1 MANAELASKSGPEL
15 FKEIMR
21 LYPAADVEDYYKNGA
36 WKDAT
41 MRTDCELIRL
51 HRKEAGAP
59 EPPPV
64 EELALEVPD
73 LPGTNSSKAGSGLK
87 PLTPGGANPTT
98 PGLAKLASLPAVRP
112 VTPVAAVAAVT
123 TVAASAAPEA
133 AAPSRVK
140 VADKD
145 VMSKSGPELFKE
157 LLRWYGVA
165 DIEDYVKA
173 GVWKDELMRT
183 DIELIRLHRKEAGS
197 PDPIPLEAVVMP
209 EIPAPPAAPVKPV
222 LSALPTVGGSAQNPA
237 GAASISVAELRQI
250 AMFVAKFKLD
260 LMRTKTALGKMTAEK
275 RRHVMEKFQTT
286 ATAGAATTA
295 LEQYI
300 AQCERTNSWGGSSTT
315 TPSAAVTPLSTGV
328 KRALTVLPSVR
339 SVVDASKK
347 PRLGPVTTT
356 NATAPAPLAK
366 LAPVSSLRSLTPSA
380 ARPATSPR
388 PLSGSAGSGSVR
400 PLKPAM
406 LRPVGSG
413 MVLKKL

>member
-1 MANAELASKSGPEL
+1 MAIAELASKSGPEL

-21 LYPAADVEDYYKNGA
+21 LYSAVDVEDYYKNGA
-36 WKDAT
+36 WKDAA

-64 EELALEVPD
+64 EELDLEVPD

-87 PLTPGGANPTT
+87 PLTPAVSGGANASTT
-98 PGLAKLASLPAVRP
+98 GLAKLVSLPAVRP

-123 TVAASAAPEA
+123 PVAASTATEA
-133 AAPSRVK
+133 TPSKVK

-209 EIPAPPAAPVKPV
+209 EIPALPAAPVKPV
-222 LSALPTVGGSAQNPA
+222 LSALPTAGGSAQPAA

-250 AMFVAKFKLD
+250 ALFVAKFKLD

-286 ATAGAATTA
+286 TTAGAATTA

-300 AQCERTNSWGGSSTT
+300 AQCEKTNSWGGSSAT

-328 KRALTVLPSVR
+328 KRALSVLPSVR
-339 SVVDASKK
+339 PVVDASKK

-356 NATAPAPLAK
+356 TPTAPLAK
-366 LAPVSSLRSLTPSA
+366 LGAVPSLRSLTPGA

-388 PLSGSAGSGSVR
+388 PLGGPAGSGGVR